1 MSEMNNSG
9 KMFKGNVY
17 IYIYTELLLGNFFID
32 YNPVITSV

>member
-9 KMFKGNVY
+9 KMFKGKN
-17 IYIYTELLLGNFFID
+17 IYIELLLGNCFID